1 MPFLLENIMRY
12 CVEAVMELGMY
23 TYEEFKEI
31 ATKFHGYPAP
41 GIMLG
46 AYMVELAKE
55 KVAPYLEN
63 HGLYN
68 AISETGQCLPDAIQ
82 LLTPCTVGNGWL
94 TVYNTGRYAMSL
106 FNKYTGRGV
115 RVYLDYDKLND
126 YPAVLE
132 WLMKLKPKRE
142 QNSDALQEEIKQA
155 KYSIFSVQEIT
166 ALPEFYGKHSKG
178 AVVRCALCHEPIPA
192 KEGIICKACQGKS
205 PYCTEKMAEIQLKA
219 VPVEEAAGK
228 RALHDMTKIVPD
240 EFKGAQ
246 FLAGQALT
254 GGDMCELQRMGKN
267 QIYVVD
273 EENPQ
278 QNQSLYTDTGII
290 RDIDT
295 PQYIHENECAKVLGE
310 LLGGKYIQAQTKI
323 REGKISFVAEKDGVL
338 WLDEARLQEFNRYG
352 DVIAVTRK
360 QASRVKK
367 GQVVASSRAVPLY
380 LTKQQ
385 WLRAK
390 NVLSR
395 GALFSLYPLR
405 QMKMGIL
412 VTGTEVF
419 SGLIE
424 DKFAPIISK
433 KAAQYDCTV
442 MDVKFAPD
450 NRERIYKAVQ
460 ELREDGAELIV
471 TTAGLSVD
479 PDDVT
484 RKALEDAGLQNY
496 MYGMPVLPGAMSL
509 VGEFKAQDE
518 LGACAVIGVP
528 ACALFHKITAFD
540 VLLPLVLAGVPLDR
554 DFFAGRAGG
563 GLCENCEVC
572 TYPHCRF
579 AV

>member
-1 MPFLLENIMRY
+1 
-12 CVEAVMELGMY
+12 MELGAY

-55 KVAPYLEN
+55 QVAPYLEN

-94 TVYNTGRYAMSL
+94 TVCHTGRYALSL

-115 RVYLDYDKLND
+115 RVYLDYEKLEQ
-126 YPAVLE
+126 YPAIRE
-132 WLMKLKPKRE
+132 WLMKQKPKRE
-142 QNSDALQEEIKQA
+142 QNSDALQEEIRQA
-155 KYSIFSVQEIT
+155 KHSICSVQEIT
-166 ALPEFYGKHSKG
+166 ALPEFYGKHNKG
-178 AVVRCALCHEPIPA
+178 TVVRCALCHEPIPA

-205 PYCTEKMAEIQLKA
+205 PYCTEMAAEIQLRA
-219 VPVEEAAGK
+219 VPVKEAEGK

-246 FLAGQALT
+246 FLAGHTLT
-254 GGDMCELQRMGKN
+254 SGDMCELQRMGKN
-267 QIYVVD
+267 QIYVID
-273 EENPQ
+273 EENEL
-278 QNQSLYTDTGII
+278 QNQHLYTDAGMIP
-290 RDIDT
+290 DMDT

-310 LLGGKYIQAQTKI
+310 LLGGKHIQAQTKI
-323 REGKISFVAEKDGVL
+323 REGKISFVAEEEGVL

-360 QASRVKK
+360 QGSRVKK
-367 GQVVASSRAVPLY
+367 GQLVASSRAIPLY

-385 WLRAK
+385 WLRTK
-390 NVLSR
+390 NVLR
-395 GALFSLYPLR
+395 EGALFSVYPLR
-405 QMKMGIL
+405 QMKVGIL

-419 SGLIE
+419 TGLIE
-424 DKFAPIISK
+424 DKFAPVISQK
-433 KAAQYDCTV
+433 VAEYGCTV

-460 ELREDGAELIV
+460 ELREDGAELVV

-484 RKALEDAGLQNY
+484 RKALEDAGLHNY
-496 MYGMPVLPGAMSL
+496 LYGIPILPGAMSL
-509 VGEFKAQDE
+509 VGEFKASKEQGE
-518 LGACAVIGVP
+518 LEKCAVIGVP

-554 DFFAGRAGG
+554 EIFARRAAG
-563 GLCENCEVC
+563 GLCESCETC

>member
-1 MPFLLENIMRY
+1 
-12 CVEAVMELGMY
+12 MEFGIY
-23 TYEEFKEI
+23 SYEEFKEI
-31 ATKFHGYPAP
+31 AAKFHGYPAP

-46 AYMVELAKE
+46 AYMTELAKE
-55 KVAPYLEN
+55 KAAPFLEN

-94 TVYNTGRYAMSL
+94 TICDTGRYALSL

-115 RVYLDYDKLND
+115 RVYLDYEKLNA
-126 YPAVLE
+126 YPAILE
-132 WLMKLKPKRE
+132 WLMKLKPKRS
-142 QNSDALQEEIKQA
+142 QNSEQLQEEIKQA
-155 KYSIFSVQEIT
+155 KHTICSVQEIT
-166 ALPEFYGKHSKG
+166 ALPKYYGKHNKG
-178 AVVRCALCHEPIPA
+178 AVIRCAVCHEPMPA
-192 KEGIICKACQGKS
+192 QQGILCAACRGNS
-205 PYCTEKMAEIQLKA
+205 PYCTEKTADIQLKA

-228 RALHDMTKIVPD
+228 KALHDMTKIVPE

-246 FLAGQALT
+246 FLAGDTLT
-254 GGDMCELQRMGKN
+254 GGDLCELQRMGKN

-273 EENPQ
+273 EKNPL
-278 QNQSLYTDTGII
+278 QNQRLYTDTGII
-290 RDIDT
+290 EDIDT
-295 PQYIHENECAKVLGE
+295 PQYIHENECAKVLSK
-310 LLGGKYIQAQTKI
+310 LLGGKNVLSQKKI
-323 REGKISFVAEKDGVL
+323 REGKISFTAEKDGIL
-338 WLDEARLQEFNRYG
+338 WLDEARLQEFNSSG

-360 QASRVKK
+360 QASKVKK
-367 GQVVASSRAVPLY
+367 GEIVASSRAIPLY

-390 NVLSR
+390 NVLR
-395 GALFSLYPLR
+395 TGALFSVYELR
-405 QMKMGIL
+405 QANVGIL
-412 VTGTEVF
+412 ITGTEVF

-424 DKFAPIISK
+424 DKFAPVIQK
-433 KAAQYDCTV
+433 KIQQYQCTV
-442 MDVKFAPD
+442 TDVKFAPD

-460 ELREDGAELIV
+460 ELRQDGADLII

-484 RKALEDAGLQNY
+484 RKALEDAGLEKY
-496 MYGMPVLPGAMSL
+496 IYGMPVLPGAMSL
-509 VGEFKAQDE
+509 VGELKEQDE
-518 LGACAVIGVP
+518 LAKCAVIGVP

-540 VLLPLVLAGVPLDR
+540 VLLPLVLANVPLTR
-554 DFFAGRAGG
+554 EFFAGRAGG